1 MEPLVFILI
10 LLCAAGHA
18 VWNSLLKA
26 RIDPAV
32 ATTML
37 AIGGGMAAMPVLFF
51 TGMPAEEA
59 RPLLLVS
66 ILIHLFY
73 WTYLGKAY
81 AAGDFSQVYPLARGT
96 APLLTAVGA
105 MLLIQEYPTRL
116 GWLGIL
122 VLVTGVLTIACR
134 GGSCTGR
141 FNRTAV
147 LLAVATAFATAGY
160 SLVDGM
166 GARMAGSAFAYTAFL
181 YACNGWTL
189 LVYGL
194 VRQRQALFNAVESN
208 WHLALMGGA
217 LSLLFYGTGV
227 WAMTRA
233 PIALVAALRESSI
246 LAALV
251 VGSVFLKE
259 PLPMPRVVG
268 AIAVCAGLVVLRLA

>member
-1 MEPLVFILI
+1 MDPLVFVLI
-10 LLCAAGHA
+10 LLCAVGHA
-18 VWNSLLKA
+18 AWNSLLKG

-37 AIGGGMAAMPVLFF
+37 AIGGGLAAMPVLFF
-51 TGMPAEEA
+51 TGMPAEES

-81 AAGDFSQVYPLARGT
+81 AAGDFSQVYPLARGA
-96 APLLTAVGA
+96 APLITAIGA
-105 MLLIQEYPTRL
+105 MLLIQEYPTPL

-122 VLVTGVLTIACR
+122 ILVTGVLTIACR

-141 FNRTAV
+141 LNRTAV
-147 LLAVATAFATAGY
+147 MLAAVTALSTAGY
-160 SLVDGM
+160 SLVDGI
-166 GARMAGSAFAYTAFL
+166 GARMSGSAFAYTAFL
-181 YACNGWTL
+181 YACNGWAL

-194 VRQRQALFNAVESN
+194 ARQRQALFDAVERN
-208 WHLALMGGA
+208 WHFGLIGGA

-251 VGSVFLKE
+251 IGSVYLKE
-259 PLPMPRVVG
+259 PLPAPRIVG
-268 AIAVCAGLVVLRLA
+268 ALAVCAGLVVLRLT

>member
-10 LLCAAGHA
+10 LICAAGHA
-18 VWNSLLKA
+18 AWNSLLKA

-37 AIGGGMAAMPVLFF
+37 AIGGGLAAMPVLFF
-51 TGMPAEEA
+51 TGMPAPES
-59 RPLLLVS
+59 RPFLLVS

-81 AAGDFSQVYPLARGT
+81 AAGDFGLVYPLARGA

-105 MLLIQEYPTRL
+105 IILVQEYPSPL

-122 VLVTGVLTIACR
+122 VLAAGVLTIAYR
-134 GGSCTGR
+134 GGSSSTR
-141 FNRTAV
+141 FDRTAV
-147 LLAVATAFATAGY
+147 MLAVATAVATAGY
-160 SLVDGM
+160 SLVDGI
-166 GARMAGSAFAYTAFL
+166 GARSSGSAFAYTAFL
-181 YACNGWTL
+181 YVCNGWTL

-194 VRQRQALFNAVESN
+194 IKQRQALFEAVGRD
-208 WHLALMGGA
+208 WHLGLLGGA
-217 LSLLFYGTGV
+217 LSLVFYGAAV

-251 VGSVFLKE
+251 IGSVFLKE
-259 PLPMPRVVG
+259 PLRVPRVVG
-268 AIAVCAGLVVLRLA
+268 AMAVCAGLVVLRLA